1 MKAIITKLRK
11 LNVNLTLVDG
21 KLKINAP
28 QGVLTN
34 DLVQEIK
41 ENKEYLTNY
50 LEDVARKN
58 SFVKIDKAEN
68 KECYKLS
75 SAQRRLYF
83 LYQFDSTS
91 TVYNLPQTVRLTG
104 AIDKERFNKAFQQ
117 LIQRHECLRTS
128 FELINNEPLQ
138 KVHDEVNFGI
148 DYFECSESE
157 LQLTTE
163 RFIKPFDLQSAPL
176 MRVGIASTPQE
187 EHLLIVDIHHI
198 VTDGVSQAVLI
209 QDFMAFYNNETL
221 PPMALTY
228 KDYAEWQQSEKQ
240 QEEIVKQRN
249 FWKEQFAS
257 PPALLEL
264 PLDHKR
270 PPVRKHGGAAV
281 DFEISKADA
290 ARLQAIADQEGATLF
305 MVVLAVYN
313 ILLAKLCNQE
323 DIVIG
328 TPVAGRQHADLEN
341 LIGMFVN
348 TVALRNYPTSSQS
361 FKDFLI
367 SVKESTHQCF
377 AYQTYQYEE
386 LIDDLQVTRD
396 TSRNPLFDVMFVFQ
410 NFSQA
415 ELELPG
421 LTLEPQ
427 TWQSQTSK
435 FDITLSTQES
445 DEGLSFSFEYSTELF
460 ESATIERFVTYFKQI
475 ISAVTE
481 DVDIR
486 ISDIDILPAS
496 EKQQLLQEFNDTRA
510 KYPTEKG
517 IISMFGRQVETNP
530 ESIAVQY
537 GEDRVTYRQL
547 NNKANQIARQ
557 INKVLDKN
565 GVKRVALLFGPSVEL
580 IAGMLAVLK
589 TGCAYVPLS
598 PDEAEA
604 RNILKF
610 SDCEAQ
616 LLLTHETLKNH
627 QSDFLSKIEKERV
640 VYVNEVIPEVSEE
653 IVAGVSPEDPIY
665 VIYTSGTTGKPKG
678 VEVINQ
684 GILNMVYHF
693 QQKFEVTEGTRLS
706 QVANI
711 IFDAS
716 AFEIWPALSFGGVLN
731 IAPAEIRFD
740 PAMMK
745 SWLLDNAIEIT
756 YQPTAIAEYLLKVD
770 WPDSNFGL
778 RVMNIAGDRL
788 NYKSERDLP
797 FAVFNLYGPTE
808 DSIWTTSCEYPY
820 PGDHYSIGKPVANK
834 RILILGKNNE
844 LLPVGVA
851 GEICVSGAGVA
862 KGYVNNPDL
871 THEKFGTDPYNSQW
885 RMYRTGDWGR
895 WLKNGHIEFL
905 GRIDRQVK
913 IRGYRIELG
922 EIERQLAVHPAIHE
936 IAVMD
941 IDKNGNKYLVAYY
954 VAKETLEPKV
964 LREYL
969 SDTLP
974 DYMIPSLFVPI
985 EELPLTAN
993 GKLNRSALP
1002 EPEIT
1007 TSDTYQAASNEVEA
1021 KLVEIWSEILS
1032 LEADKI
1038 GVNSNFFELG
1048 GHSIRII
1055 ELKNK
1060 VNEHF
1065 NSDFSV
1071 AAMFRLTTIS
1081 KIADHIINGDT
1092 GVKEMAEKLD
1102 EDLMEA
1108 EDNLSIFNQMDD
1120 Y

>member
-28 QGVLTN
+28 QGVLTG

-41 ENKEYLTNY
+41 ENKEYLTSY
-50 LEDVARKN
+50 LEEVARKN
-58 SFVKIDKAEN
+58 SFVKIDKVEN
-68 KECYKLS
+68 KEHYKLS

-104 AIDKERFNKAFQQ
+104 IIDKERFNKAFQQ
-117 LIQRHECLRTS
+117 LLQRHECLRTS

-148 DYFECSESE
+148 EYLECQESE

-163 RFIKPFDLQSAPL
+163 KFIRPFDLQSAPL
-176 MRVGIASTPQE
+176 IRVGIVSTTPE

-209 QDFMAFYNNETL
+209 QDFMAFYNHETL
-221 PPMALTY
+221 PPIALTY

-240 QEEIVKQRN
+240 QEEIAKQRD
-249 FWKEQFAS
+249 FWKAQFAS
-257 PPALLEL
+257 QPALLEL

-281 DFEISKADA
+281 DFEISKAEA

-305 MVVLAVYN
+305 MVVLAIYN

-348 TVALRNYPTSSQS
+348 TVALRNYPASSHS

-367 SVKESTHQCF
+367 SVKENTHQCF
-377 AYQTYQYEE
+377 AHQTYQYEE

-410 NFSQA
+410 NFSQT
-415 ELELPG
+415 ELEIPG

-427 TWQSQTSK
+427 TWKSQTSK
-435 FDITLSTQES
+435 FDIALSTLES

-460 ESATIERFVTYFKQI
+460 DSDTIERFVTYFKQI
-475 ISAVTE
+475 ISAVIE

-486 ISDIDILPAS
+486 ISDIDILPVS

-510 KYPTEKG
+510 EYPTEKG
-517 IISMFGRQVETNP
+517 IISMFERQVETNP

-537 GEDRVTYRQL
+537 GEDHVTYRQL
-547 NNKANQIARQ
+547 NHKANQIAHQ
-557 INKVLDKN
+557 INEILDKN
-565 GVKRVALLFGPSVEL
+565 GLKRVALLFGPSVEL
-580 IAGMLAVLK
+580 IASMLAVLK

-598 PDEAEA
+598 PDEADA

-616 LLLTHETLKNH
+616 LLLTHEAFKKH
-627 QSDFLSKIEKERV
+627 QSDFISQIEKERV
-640 VYVNEVIPEVSEE
+640 VYVNEAVLEVSEE
-653 IVAGVSPEDPIY
+653 IRAEVSPEDPIY
-665 VIYTSGTTGKPKG
+665 IIYTSGTTGKPKG
-678 VEVINQ
+678 VEVLNQ

-693 QQKFEVTEGTRLS
+693 QQKFEVVTGTKLS
-706 QVANI
+706 QVANV

-716 AFEIWPALSFGGVLN
+716 AFEIWPALAFGGVLN

-740 PAMMK
+740 PSLMK
-745 SWLLDNAIEIT
+745 SWLADNSIEIT
-756 YQPTAIAEYLLKVD
+756 YQPTAIAEYLLKAD
-770 WPDSNFGL
+770 WPDSTVGL

-797 FAVFNLYGPTE
+797 FAAFNLYGPTE

-834 RILILGKNNE
+834 RILILGENGE

-871 THEKFGTDPYNSQW
+871 THEKFGFDPYNDQW
-885 RMYRTGDWGR
+885 RMYKTGDWGR

-922 EIERQLAVHPAIHE
+922 EIERQLAVHPAINE
-936 IAVMD
+936 IAVID
-941 IDKNGNKYLVAYY
+941 IDKRGNKYLVAYY
-954 VAKETLEPKV
+954 VAKETVEPKV

-969 SDTLP
+969 ADVLP

-1021 KLVEIWSEILS
+1021 KLVEIWSEILG
-1032 LEADKI
+1032 LDADKI

-1060 VNEHF
+1060 VNEYF

-1071 AAMFRLTTIS
+1071 ASMFRLTTIS

-1102 EDLMEA
+1102 EELMEA